1 MIITSE
7 HDFSSA
13 NTYIH
18 LGYALAQNQNVA
30 THEDKM
36 ACDHAGD
43 CRWGSG
49 GGVCSHRQVMSPCL
63 TQMDFIKHYD
73 PLSHHNV
80 TKSYSLQGKQN

>member
-36 ACDHAGD
+36 ACDHTGD
-43 CRWGSG
+43 RRWGSG

-63 TQMDFIKHYD
+63 TQDGLYET
-73 PLSHHNV
+73 L
-80 TKSYSLQGKQN
+80 

>member
-18 LGYALAQNQNVA
+18 LGYALAQKRNVA
-30 THEDKM
+30 THEDNM
-36 ACDHAGD
+36 ACDRTGD

-49 GGVCSHRQVMSPCL
+49 GGVCSHHEVMSML
-63 TQMDFIKHYD
+63 VLRWTF
-73 PLSHHNV
+73 
-80 TKSYSLQGKQN
+80 